1 MKNINAIFDDKT
13 YNEDL
18 KNTIWKFFSAVV
30 DAKKEER
37 LKIISNLRKLAIMI
51 GYDEKAIECIDNFL
65 GVLEGKDTSNYD
77 DVIRLILDNS
87 ITMYTLG
94 ETQYLE
100 YLKKINGIK
109 KVEICD
115 DHVKI
120 CLSNGKN
127 IIFSSLSQYLGN
139 YSRTITEKDIEE
151 LESHQGLFDCHK
163 GSIFTSM

>member
-65 GVLEGKDTSNYD
+65 GE
-77 DVIRLILDNS
+77 
-87 ITMYTLG
+87 
-94 ETQYLE
+94 YLE
-100 YLKKINGIK
+100 YLKNINGIK

>member
-65 GVLEGKDTSNYD
+65 GVLEGKDGLRQAY
-77 DVIRLILDNS
+77 
-87 ITMYTLG
+87 
-94 ETQYLE
+94 ETGKGYKWN
-100 YLKKINGIK
+100 KK
-109 KVEICD
+109 
-115 DHVKI
+115 
-120 CLSNGKN
+120 
-127 IIFSSLSQYLGN
+127 
-139 YSRTITEKDIEE
+139 SRN
-151 LESHQGLFDCHK
+151 L
-163 GSIFTSM
+163 